1 VWQRS
6 HTGHPINFN
15 NSEPFYGFTNEINE
29 KNITMQAI
37 IHTKYGAPTDVL
49 KLETTET
56 PVIKDDEVL
65 VRVQA
70 AGIHIGDWLMTR
82 GWPYPVRL
90 APKQKVAGMEMSGY
104 VEAIGKNVTEF
115 QTGDEVFGW
124 GNNAIAEYVAVPENA
139 LLPMP
144 SNATFEQAA
153 VVPVSAFTAL
163 QAVRDHGEVKA
174 GQKVLVIGASGAV
187 GTFAVQ
193 IAKSYGAEVTGVGS
207 ARNEEMVR
215 SIGADHYIDYSKQ
228 KITDGG
234 LKYDVILDT
243 AGNRSLFH
251 LKKAL
256 TKKGTVVIVGGT
268 GGRWLMGVTRSLRG
282 LMLTPFISQRFR
294 MFLAKNNKEDLGV
307 LKELIESG
315 DVTTVIDNTFE
326 CSEAAQA
333 EEHVGERHTQ
343 GKTVVSMN

>member
-1 VWQRS
+1 
-6 HTGHPINFN
+6 
-15 NSEPFYGFTNEINE
+15 
-29 KNITMQAI
+29 MQAI
-37 IHTKYGAPTDVL
+37 IHKKYGAPTDVL

-82 GWPYPVRL
+82 GWPYLVRL
-90 APKQKVAGMEMSGY
+90 APKKKIAGMEMSGY
-104 VEAIGKNVTEF
+104 VESVGKDVTEF
-115 QTGDEVFGW
+115 EPGDEVFGW
-124 GNNAIAEYVAVPENA
+124 GNSAIAEYAAFPENN
-139 LLPMP
+139 LLSKP
-144 SNATFEQAA
+144 SNSSFEQAA
-153 VVPVSAFTAL
+153 AVPISAFTAL
-163 QAVRDHGEVKA
+163 QAVRDHGDVKA
-174 GQKVLVIGASGAV
+174 GQKVLVLGASGAV

-215 SIGADHYIDYSKQ
+215 SIGAEHYIDYSKQ
-228 KITDGG
+228 KITDSG

-256 TKKGTVVIVGGT
+256 TKKGTAVIVGGT
-268 GGRWLMGVTRSLRG
+268 GGKWLMGVTRSLRG
-282 LMLTPFISQRFR
+282 LMLTPFIGQRFR
-294 MFLAKNNKEDLGV
+294 MFLAKNNKEDLSV

-315 DVTTVIDNTFE
+315 DVTTVIDKTFE
-326 CSEAAQA
+326 FSETAQA
-333 EEHVGERHTQ
+333 VEHVGERHTQ